1 MEIYYFSTELET
13 IKLIEYT
20 IWTIG
25 KEPKLN
31 KMGILNE
38 GNVGKV
44 IRKYVNIIGE
54 DKMWAILEKNYK
66 SRKKITL
73 KQIEKEF
80 ERACV

>member
-20 IWTIG
+20 IRTIG

-54 DKMWAILEKNYK
+54 DKMWAILEKNYI

>member
-66 SRKKITL
+66 SRKKFTL

-80 ERACV
+80 ERACI

>member
-1 MEIYYFSTELET
+1 MENYYFSTELET

-25 KEPKLN
+25 KEPNLN

-80 ERACV
+80 ERACI